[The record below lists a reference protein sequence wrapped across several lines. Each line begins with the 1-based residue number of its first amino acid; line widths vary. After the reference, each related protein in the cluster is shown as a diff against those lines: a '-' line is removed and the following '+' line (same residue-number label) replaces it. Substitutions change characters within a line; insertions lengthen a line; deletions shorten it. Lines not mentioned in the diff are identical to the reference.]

1 MKGSTLIALVLAVTA
16 WSLSGC
22 GSCEPAEKASAPAP
36 APAQKAPEPPPPA
49 AQPPAAQQQPAAP
62 PAAAQPTAGEDPEPD
77 CFVIVDAEPDF
88 GGPPLK
94 VSFTTEID
102 CTAEPV
108 VYSWDFG
115 DGTTGGNEANP
126 THVYEKVGEYVATVT
141 TKSPDGGEGEDEI
154 DITVDPDFKE

>member
-1 MKGSTLIALVLAVTA
+1 MNGSTLVGLVLLVTV

-22 GSCEPAEKASAPAP
+22 GSCEPSEKASAPAP
-36 APAQKAPEPPPPA
+36 VPAEKAEPPPA
-49 AQPPAAQQQPAAP
+49 QQPPAAAAP
-62 PAAAQPTAGEDPEPD
+62 PAAAPQATVAEEPEPD

-94 VSFTTEID
+94 VTFTTEID

-108 VYSWDFG
+108 TYSWDFG
-115 DGTTGGNEANP
+115 DGTKGGSEANP
-126 THVYEKVGEYVATVT
+126 THVYDKPGEYVATVT

-154 DITVDPDFKE
+154 DITVDPDFTE

>member
-1 MKGSTLIALVLAVTA
+1 MRLSAPIAAVLLITA

-22 GSCEPAEKASAPAP
+22 GSCEPSQKASAPAP
-36 APAQKAPEPPPPA
+36 APPPA
-49 AQPPAAQQQPAAP
+49 AEKAQPPAAEQPQKQAEAP
-62 PAAAQPTAGEDPEPD
+62 PAAPAGGTQKAEEAEPD

-108 VYSWDFG
+108 TYSWDFG
-115 DGTTGGNEANP
+115 DGAIGGNEANP
-126 THVYEKVGEYVATVT
+126 THVYEKAGDYVAVVR

-154 DITVDPDFKE
+154 DITVDSDFAE